1 VKFKHIVNVFLDNIN
16 LMHIKEKYILEYQKL
31 YFKKFKIKL
40 SYQESLSQCIDM
52 VKLGK
57 AVYRKINHTNY
68 KPHTCKLC

>member
-1 VKFKHIVNVFLDNIN
+1 ML
-16 LMHIKEKYILEYQKL
+16 IKEKYILEYQKL

-57 AVYRKINHTNY
+57 AVYTRLNISNKSTLA
-68 KPHTCKLC
+68 CKSE